1 MRYYASEADSRP
13 RPDQSQPYG
22 VPLGQ
27 SPDLLLAEFVRTYD
41 IAEDCSVLE
50 LGFGNRTYVFDAG
63 TVVNKM
69 EWIAAVEAVMDEA
82 LQQQEHEEKQR
93 KDMAL
98 PPVVS

>member
-1 MRYYASEADSRP
+1 M
-13 RPDQSQPYG
+13 
-22 VPLGQ
+22 
-27 SPDLLLAEFVRTYD
+27 
-41 IAEDCSVLE
+41 LE

-69 EWIAAVEAVMDEA
+69 EWIAAVEAVMDAA